1 MKFDIVRRLKE
12 NALIWDEESQEQ
24 NGYPSD
30 TATLLRHA
38 AREIE
43 MLRNQVSNY
52 EHLLGI
58 QNKVS

>member
-12 NALIWDEESQEQ
+12 NASIWDEESQIE
-24 NGYPSD
+24 NGHPSA
-30 TATLLRHA
+30 TATLLRQA

-43 MLRNQVSNY
+43 TLRNQVSNY

-58 QNKVS
+58 QDESS